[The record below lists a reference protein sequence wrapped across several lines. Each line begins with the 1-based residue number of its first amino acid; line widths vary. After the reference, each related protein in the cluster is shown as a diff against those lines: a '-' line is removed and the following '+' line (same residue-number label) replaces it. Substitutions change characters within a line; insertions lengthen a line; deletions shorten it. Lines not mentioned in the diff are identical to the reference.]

1 LKTTRVRICC
11 PAHIHRRIPMAYFTK
26 QQDSID
32 RGGKV
37 LADIFCAVL
46 ILTFAVVFFGVA
58 GGALAFLI
66 TEGILLG
73 IDYVVAK
80 QDDVSGAAVR

>member
-1 LKTTRVRICC
+1 
-11 PAHIHRRIPMAYFTK
+11 MAYFTK

-80 QDDVSGAAVR
+80 QDDVSGAAVRERPT

>member
-1 LKTTRVRICC
+1 
-11 PAHIHRRIPMAYFTK
+11 MAYFTRK
-26 QQDSID
+26 QDGID
-32 RGGKV
+32 RVGKV

-46 ILTFAVVFFGVA
+46 VATFSVVFFGIA

-73 IDYVVAK
+73 VDYVV
-80 QDDVSGAAVR
+80 QSQDDDVSGAAVR

>member
-1 LKTTRVRICC
+1 
-11 PAHIHRRIPMAYFTK
+11 MAYFTK

-37 LADIFCAVL
+37 LADIFCAILV
-46 ILTFAVVFFGVA
+46 LTFSIVFFGVA

-73 IDYVVAK
+73 VDYAAPK

>member
-1 LKTTRVRICC
+1 
-11 PAHIHRRIPMAYFTK
+11 MAYFTRK
-26 QQDSID
+26 QDSIE

-37 LADIFCAVL
+37 LADIFCALL
-46 ILTFAVVFFGVA
+46 IATFSFAFFGIA

-73 IDYVVAK
+73 VDYVVPS
-80 QDDVSGAAVR
+80 QDDEVSGAAIR